1 MEIIISHKSS
11 EPIYEQIGTQIKDMI
26 LNGELNA
33 GDMITSVRALAR
45 QLKVGVLT
53 VQKAYVAES
62 LLFGMS
68 ISICAGSVSIAV
80 LYLSKNAFEKMELLT
95 VFSYITAV
103 ALVVGINKAF
113 GILNRREIISKM
125 ASSVMAFILSALVCV
140 VSYKIS
146 VDAFNKRDIM

>member
-80 LYLSKNAFEKMELLT
+80 LYLSKNAF
-95 VFSYITAV
+95 
-103 ALVVGINKAF
+103 